1 MCDLSLNKILFQVT
15 DVKNGTIVTSQISV
29 VSQDERQIT
38 LSVDNLKPGVYLFS
52 YQNSLNESHHLRFI
66 KN

>member
-1 MCDLSLNKILFQVT
+1 
-15 DVKNGTIVTSQISV
+15 VKNGTIVTSQISV